1 MKEKFKVYHDVFEPI
16 TIKALQ
22 KLQANGY
29 FDSIIKEI
37 SIGKEANVF
46 LARKDNDFVVLK
58 IYRIAVMDF
67 KKLKDYFLLDPRFP
81 KVRNSRYDLIF
92 NWTKKE
98 YRNLV
103 KSYKNNVRTPTPI
116 HSYKNVLIEE
126 FIGEK
131 ENLIPAPKLKD
142 ALPEDPEEFFND
154 LMENIE
160 RMVLKAGVIHGDLSE
175 YNILNFQEKPYII
188 DFSQSIPSYS
198 PKAYELLK
206 RDLEKIE
213 KFFSKIMSREKV
225 QNKTK
230 EILEKFKEQM
240 N

>member
-29 FDSIIKEI
+29 FDYIVKEI

-46 LARKDNDFVVLK
+46 LAKKDNKDLAIK

-103 KSYKNNVRTPTPI
+103 KAYKEGVRVPTPI
-116 HSYKNVLIEE
+116 TSYKNVLIEE
-126 FIGEK
+126 FIG
-131 ENLIPAPKLKD
+131 NNSIPAPKLKD
-142 ALPEDPEEFFND
+142 ELPEDIEEFFYD
-154 LMENIE
+154 LMKNV
-160 RMVLKAGVIHGDLSE
+160 RKMVLKAGIIHGDLSE
-175 YNILNFQEKPYII
+175 YNILNFKEKPFII
-188 DFSQSIPSYS
+188 DFSQSIPYYS
-198 PKAYELLK
+198 PKAIELLK
-206 RDLEKIE
+206 RDLEKINN
-213 KFFSKIMSREKV
+213 FFSKFLEKEKV
-225 QNKTK
+225 QEETK
-230 EILEKFKEQM
+230 KILEEFKEKIK
-240 N
+240 